1 MITQE
6 YVISLFSYN
15 EGKLYWRI
23 NKGRKIKIGKE
34 AGCFDSYGCR
44 VVGIDN
50 KLYKT
55 HRIIFLMFNGYVPEF
70 IDHKDNDPSNNRIEN
85 LRPATYE
92 ENNRN
97 RKIFKINSSGVKG
110 VCWLKDRNKWRAN
123 CWFNGKR
130 HHIGYYDNLDDAEI
144 AIKQF
149 REKYH
154 KDFCNHG

>member
-1 MITQE
+1 
-6 YVISLFSYN
+6 
-15 EGKLYWRI
+15 
-23 NKGRKIKIGKE
+23 
-34 AGCFDSYGCR
+34 
-44 VVGIDN
+44 
-50 KLYKT
+50 
-55 HRIIFLMFNGYVPEF
+55 MFNGYVPEF